1 MNLPRA
7 KHSCLRMPA
16 VPDGSDPV
24 PDVHRYHPPQAFSH
38 IGVSAGILGVPVGA
52 AWLTMPLFG
61 VIVSAAEVAVVLV
74 VVLTALY
81 GSDRNSDRAFRLLRW
96 SLNRSEPPAERPRR
110 VRK

>member
-7 KHSCLRMPA
+7 KHPRLRMPA
-16 VPDGSDPV
+16 VPSGGDPL
-24 PDVHRYHPPQAFSH
+24 PDVHRYHPPQVFSH
-38 IGVSAGILGVPVGA
+38 VGVSAGILGVPVGA

-74 VVLTALY
+74 VVFTALY

-96 SLNRSEPPAERPRR
+96 SLNRSEPPAGSSGR